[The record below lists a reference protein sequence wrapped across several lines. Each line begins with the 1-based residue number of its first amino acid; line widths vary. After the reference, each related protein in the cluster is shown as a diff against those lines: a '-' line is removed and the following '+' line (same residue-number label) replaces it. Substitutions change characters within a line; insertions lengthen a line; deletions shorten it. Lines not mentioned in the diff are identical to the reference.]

1 MPKWRNFANSGH
13 TASFYRWHKNA
24 IHGLCQFA
32 TDVNWSSKICRHPAS
47 IWMGLNR
54 SSKWA
59 FLLLTF
65 SNLLLNPITIKSGPD
80 NIGSANSQQPF
91 SRIGKVNESR
101 VLLGFYLALWK
112 FLLSTLGVLFKK
124 MLHLK
129 YLRIS
134 DSVKIEC
141 AIESWNVKPQVSLS
155 VPNRDYF
162 EQVSLTVLD
171 FFGRNCQS

>member
-1 MPKWRNFANSGH
+1 M
-13 TASFYRWHKNA
+13 
-24 IHGLCQFA
+24 
-32 TDVNWSSKICRHPAS
+32 
-47 IWMGLNR
+47 
-54 SSKWA
+54 
-59 FLLLTF
+59 
-65 SNLLLNPITIKSGPD
+65 
-80 NIGSANSQQPF
+80 
-91 SRIGKVNESR
+91 GKVNESR

-162 EQVSLTVLD
+162 EQVSLMVLD